1 MAEPKGKRLF
11 FFCFLSFR
19 KKKKVSLPKVTGAVR
34 VDDEISSDEIYIRR
48 SRRRRNNKLKG
59 PRRTTT
65 TTRHTKN

>member
-19 KKKKVSLPKVTGAVR
+19 KKKVSLPKVTGAVR

-48 SRRRRNNKLKG
+48 SRRRNNKLKG

>member
-19 KKKKVSLPKVTGAVR
+19 KKKVSLPKVTGAVR
-34 VDDEISSDEIYIRR
+34 VDDEISSEEIYIRR
-48 SRRRRNNKLKG
+48 SRRRRRNNKLKG

-65 TTRHTKN
+65 TRHTKN